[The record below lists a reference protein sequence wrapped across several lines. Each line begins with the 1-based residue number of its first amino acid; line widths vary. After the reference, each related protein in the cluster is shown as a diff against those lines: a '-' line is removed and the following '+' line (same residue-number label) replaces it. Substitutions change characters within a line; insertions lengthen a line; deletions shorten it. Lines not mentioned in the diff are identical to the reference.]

1 MFRTP
6 VFRNPAYAPKGV
18 STVAQMSGMRKDGK
32 TGRKRAEPPPVLG
45 QLRFRFRRDAYL
57 FSGIS
62 MDRSLTAKDAHG

>member
-6 VFRNPAYAPKGV
+6 VFRNPAHAPEGV

-32 TGRKRAEPPPVLG
+32 TGRKRAELPPVLR
-45 QLRFRFRRDAYL
+45 QLRFRFSSDAYL

-62 MDRSLTAKDAHG
+62 MDRSLTAKVAHG